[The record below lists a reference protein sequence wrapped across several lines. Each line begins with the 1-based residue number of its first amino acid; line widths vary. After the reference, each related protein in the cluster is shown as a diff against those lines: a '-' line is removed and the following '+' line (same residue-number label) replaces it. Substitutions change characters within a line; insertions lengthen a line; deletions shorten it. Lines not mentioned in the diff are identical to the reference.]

1 MGDDFREPPRGRLF
15 GVPFG
20 RADHKLGGPAEQVFP
35 GGGRGVRPGLRRVPL
50 PGGRERLA
58 DRVEMLLLD
67 AEFAVRPP
75 QAFEVG
81 GQLTVII
88 ADRYDAAQSLVKPYS
103 LGVHG
108 GREHRPCGRLA
119 GEEMTVEIGH
129 SRVGYRINRGE
140 EFSQRIGTGISHDV
154 RRSRPGPARKRI
166 FAGLLP
172 LPVSRGDL
180 RVPLSRR
187 DPMPSWR
194 TAAIG
199 GRARVLA
206 RPASLPGP
214 CPRPCPRPS
223 ILQCPTRGVSSAA
236 DSGRPDFNVR
246 II

>member
-35 GGGRGVRPGLRRVPL
+35 GGGRGVRPGLWRVPL

-58 DRVEMLLLD
+58 NSVEMLLLD
-67 AEFAVRPP
+67 AEFAMSPP
-75 QAFEVG
+75 QAFQVG
-81 GQLTVII
+81 GQLAVII
-88 ADRYDAAQSLVKPYS
+88 AARYDAAQSLVKPYS

-108 GREHRPCGRLA
+108 GREHRPCGRLD

-140 EFSQRIGTGISHDV
+140 EFSQRIGTKISHDV
-154 RRSRPGPARKRI
+154 RRARPGPARKWI
-166 FAGLLP
+166 FAGRLP

-199 GRARVLA
+199 GRARAASL
-206 RPASLPGP
+206 PASLARAPP
-214 CPRPCPRPS
+214 APFAS
-223 ILQCPTRGVSSAA
+223 LVSHSRRLFC
-236 DSGRPDFNVR
+236 SR
-246 II
+246 